1 MKGKKGE
8 EAGTAVAGNERGA
21 RSKAVRDYLA
31 QNPKASPKEV
41 VANLAAQGIEVSLGL
56 VSVIKYSKKSGAKKS
71 PGRKPGRP
79 AASKTV
85 RASAVVSGSAGV
97 TLDTL
102 IDAKQL
108 VDKLGGLDQTISLL
122 NKLAQLR

>member
-8 EAGTAVAGNERGA
+8 EAGTTGGAARGV
-21 RSKAVRDYLA
+21 RTKAVRDYLTA
-31 QNPKASPKEV
+31 NPDASPKEV
-41 VANLAAQGIEVSLGL
+41 VASLAAQGIDVKVGL
-56 VSVIKYSKKSGAKKS
+56 VSVIKYSKKSGGKKT
-71 PGRKPGRP
+71 PGRKLGRP
-79 AASKTV
+79 AAASKAA
-85 RASAVVSGSAGV
+85 RPSAAVGAGV